1 MRLGLKSLIVGMA
14 LVAASLFAFSG
25 LAGAQDNPSV
35 YVSPNTASKTPP
47 LAPVA
52 LGATASKSQS
62 SLAFTGGDAAGLAL
76 IGGVAVAAGVG
87 VMVVRRRNVA

>member
-1 MRLGLKSLIVGMA
+1 MRLGLKSLIVGLA
-14 LVAASLFAFSG
+14 LVVASLFAFSG

-35 YVSPNTASKTPP
+35 YVSPNTESRTPP
-47 LAPVA
+47 LAPTA
-52 LGATASKSQS
+52 LGATAEKGS

-87 VMVVRRRNVA
+87 VMVVRRRSLA